1 MSYFVSRGLALSE
14 LLISL
19 FISTLLMSTMIG
31 CYISH
36 KRHYVQIKQ
45 QLEAHFE
52 LSLVKELLTNSIRR
66 AGFTPCLNINYL
78 DSHDRRTN
86 SREIRALSLKRKDAV
101 LAVSR
106 MNEVFNELLT
116 TPTAQ
121 QLIISSHHRLKENHP
136 IIIAD
141 CSHAEIHQVS
151 RVVQLKN
158 SQVISLARPLLF
170 DYDESAAVGAWL
182 EERWFIK
189 PNRGQSSSLYY
200 QQLQAEELTALVH
213 SLELKE
219 QQIGES
225 LLIDVSLGT
234 SEQQVEQFTV
244 AVRGL

>member
-1 MSYFVSRGLALSE
+1 MSYFLSRGLALSE

-19 FISTLLMSTMIG
+19 FISSLLMSTMIG

-36 KRHYVQIKQ
+36 KRQYVQIKQ

-52 LSLVKELLTNSIRR
+52 LSLVKELLTHSIRR

-78 DSHDRRTN
+78 DSYDRRTN
-86 SREIRALSLKRKDAV
+86 SREIRALSLNRKDAI
-101 LAVSR
+101 LAVNR
-106 MNEVFNELLT
+106 MNEVFDELLT
-116 TPTAQ
+116 TSTAQ

-136 IIIAD
+136 MIIAD
-141 CSHAEIHQVS
+141 CTHAEIHQVT

-158 SQVISLARPLLF
+158 SQIISLARPLLF

-189 PNRGQSSSLYY
+189 SNHTQGNRLYY
-200 QQLQAEELTALVH
+200 QQLQTEELTSLVH

-219 QQIGES
+219 QQIGER

-234 SEQQVEQFTV
+234 SQQEAARFSV